1 MLVKDNIFRCPS
13 ARFRP
18 TSNLHQLRIS
28 PWFSNNMA
36 CKSRK
41 SRARPNNQP
50 IFAQVASLRWEKYI
64 GDVSSIASGREQYG
78 DASKQNR
85 EQIAI

>member
-1 MLVKDNIFRCPS
+1 MLMKDNIFQCPS

-28 PWFSNNMA
+28 PWFSNNIA

-41 SRARPNNQP
+41 SRARPNNWP
-50 IFAQVASLRWEKYI
+50 IVAQVASLCWEKCI
-64 GDVSSIASGREQYG
+64 SDISSIASQ
-78 DASKQNR
+78 
-85 EQIAI
+85 